1 MLNIVFCHVLC
12 LLNPSDVTDTDDA
25 TRENSKT
32 LSCEDGP
39 AEPEAEAGVE
49 PDLEVEAEVEP
60 EPEPEPEAEP
70 EPEPEQEP
78 EPEPEPQIEPD
89 AEIEA
94 ELEVPAMEAMES
106 EPAPEPVKEVDDD
119 NISVTIQAEDAITLD
134 VDGDD
139 LLETGK
145 HVKLPDSEA
154 DKGCEE
160 AEASAEMG
168 QETDSLAEAKDGHK
182 DGKRDDGPKSD
193 ATKKDNREAS
203 KKGETGDKEK
213 DSGKKGPSSTGP
225 TGQAKR
231 FVFLCQFFKILLP
244 SSSSLRTQHCG

>member
-1 MLNIVFCHVLC
+1 MLNNVFCHVLC

-25 TRENSKT
+25 TRDNSKT
-32 LSCEDGP
+32 LSCEDGL
-39 AEPEAEAGVE
+39 AEPEAEAVVE
-49 PDLEVEAEVEP
+49 PDLEVEAEPEP
-60 EPEPEPEAEP
+60 EPEPEPDAEVEAER
-70 EPEPEQEP
+70 
-78 EPEPEPQIEPD
+78 
-89 AEIEA
+89 EA
-94 ELEVPAMEAMES
+94 DPEVPALEAMES
-106 EPAPEPVKEVDDD
+106 EPEPVKEVEDD

-154 DKGCEE
+154 DKGSEE
-160 AEASAEMG
+160 AEVSAEMG
-168 QETDSLAEAKDGHK
+168 QGTDSLAEEIDDHK

-193 ATKKDNREAS
+193 TAKKDNREAS

-213 DSGKKGPSSTGP
+213 DSGKKGPSSTGA

>member
-1 MLNIVFCHVLC
+1 MLNNVFFCHVLC

-25 TRENSKT
+25 TRDNSKT
-32 LSCEDGP
+32 FSCEDGL
-39 AEPEAEAGVE
+39 AEPEAEVGVE
-49 PDLEVEAEVEP
+49 PDLEAEVEAEAEHEP
-60 EPEPEPEAEP
+60 D
-70 EPEPEQEP
+70 
-78 EPEPEPQIEPD
+78 PD

-94 ELEVPAMEAMES
+94 EREAESEVPAMEALES
-106 EPAPEPVKEVDDD
+106 EPAPEPIKEVEDD

-139 LLETGK
+139 LLDTGK

-154 DKGCEE
+154 DKDCEE
-160 AEASAEMG
+160 PEATAEMG
-168 QETDSLAEAKDGHK
+168 QETDSLTEAIDGHK
-182 DGKRDDGPKSD
+182 DGKRDDGLMSD
-193 ATKKDNREAS
+193 AAKKDSREAS

-213 DSGKKGPSSTGP
+213 DSGKKGPSSTGA

-231 FVFLCQFFKILLP
+231 FVFLCQFFKILP

>member
-1 MLNIVFCHVLC
+1 MNVKQCVFCHVLC

-25 TRENSKT
+25 TRDNSKT
-32 LSCEDGP
+32 FSCEDGLG
-39 AEPEAEAGVE
+39 EPEAEAGVE
-49 PDLEVEAEVEP
+49 PDLEAEADVEP
-60 EPEPEPEAEP
+60 EPDPDVEIEAEREAEP
-70 EPEPEQEP
+70 E
-78 EPEPEPQIEPD
+78 
-89 AEIEA
+89 
-94 ELEVPAMEAMES
+94 VPSMEAMES
-106 EPAPEPVKEVDDD
+106 EPAPEPVKEVEDD

-160 AEASAEMG
+160 PEATAEMR
-168 QETDSLAEAKDGHK
+168 QETDSLTEAIDGHK
-182 DGKRDDGPKSD
+182 DGKRDDGLKSD
-193 ATKKDNREAS
+193 AAKKDNREAS

-213 DSGKKGPSSTGP
+213 DSGKKGPSSTGA

-244 SSSSLRTQHCG
+244 SSSSIRTQHCG

>member
-1 MLNIVFCHVLC
+1 MNVKQCVFCHVLC

-25 TRENSKT
+25 TRDISKT
-32 LSCEDGP
+32 FCEDGL

-49 PDLEVEAEVEP
+49 PDLEAEADVEP
-60 EPEPEPEAEP
+60 EPD
-70 EPEPEQEP
+70 
-78 EPEPEPQIEPD
+78 PD

-94 ELEVPAMEAMES
+94 EREAEPEVPAMEAMES
-106 EPAPEPVKEVDDD
+106 EPAPEPVKEVEDD

-154 DKGCEE
+154 DKSCEE
-160 AEASAEMG
+160 PDATAEMG
-168 QETDSLAEAKDGHK
+168 QETDSLTEAIDGHK
-182 DGKRDDGPKSD
+182 DGKRDDGLKSD
-193 ATKKDNREAS
+193 AAKKDSREAL
-203 KKGETGDKEK
+203 KKGEMGDKEK
-213 DSGKKGPSSTGP
+213 DSGKKGPSSTGA

-244 SSSSLRTQHCG
+244 SSSSIRTQHCG